1 MKKVFCII
9 LICFIVLIPQSI
21 LGSSEDILKQQQEDL
36 NISSFIKEA
45 NQYTK
50 DTFPDLDVGQLLNSA
65 ITGKVDNRI
74 LYKAVAAILGKEVM
88 NGITALCSILV
99 IIVVHSILKTISE
112 GLENKGI
119 SQITY
124 YVEYIL
130 IVTLIM
136 ANFTSVIEV
145 TRQTIQNLVGF
156 MNSLI
161 PILITLMI
169 TTGNITTANVI
180 QPVIL
185 FLISFIGNAILTVIL
200 PLVLIATVLG
210 IVSNISDKIQINKL
224 SKYFKSS
231 IVWVL
236 GIALTIFV
244 GVLSIEGTLTSSVD
258 GLTAKTAK
266 AAVSSF
272 IPVVGK
278 ILGDAVDTVIGCS
291 AVLKNA
297 VGIVGII
304 IIIGICILPII
315 KLAILTIS
323 YYLASAI
330 CEVIADEKIVKLLE
344 QMAGGF
350 KILLAILFTTSTMLL
365 IGITLVIKISNSGL
379 MYR

>member
-1 MKKVFCII
+1 MKKICCILLI
-9 LICFIVLIPQSI
+9 LGALLIPQI
-21 LGSSEDILKQQQEDL
+21 VYGSSEDILTEQKEEL

-45 NQYTK
+45 DQYAK
-50 DTFPDLDVGQLLNSA
+50 DTFPDLNVGELFNSA
-65 ITGKVDNRI
+65 ITGKVDNGI
-74 LYKAVAAILGKEVM
+74 LYKAIVAIIGKEVV
-88 NGITALCSILV
+88 NGITALGSILV
-99 IIVVHSILKTISE
+99 IIVIHSILKTISE

-136 ANFTSVIEV
+136 TNFTSIIEV

-156 MNSLI
+156 MNSLT

-185 FLISFIGNAILTVIL
+185 FLISFIGNGILTVIL
-200 PLVLIATVLG
+200 PLLLISTVLG

-297 VGIVGII
+297 VGLVGII

-315 KLAILTIS
+315 RLAILTIS
-323 YYLASAI
+323 YYLAAAI
-330 CEVIADEKIVKLLE
+330 CEVIADEKIVKLLD
-344 QMAGGF
+344 QMAGSF
-350 KILLAILFTTSTMLL
+350 KILLAILFAASTMLL

>member
-1 MKKVFCII
+1 MKKTCCII
-9 LICFIVLIPQSI
+9 LIILILLVPQVVY
-21 LGSSEDILKQQQEDL
+21 SSAEDILQEQTEEL
-36 NISSFIKEA
+36 NISSFIQEA
-45 NQYTK
+45 DKYTQNI
-50 DTFPDLDVGQLLNSA
+50 FPELNIGELFNSA
-65 ITGKVDNRI
+65 ITGKIDNGIIYR
-74 LYKAVAAILGKEVM
+74 AIVSIIGKEVAS
-88 NGITALCSILV
+88 GITALGSILV
-99 IIVVHSILKTISE
+99 IIVIHSILKTFSE
-112 GLENKGI
+112 GLNNKGI

-136 ANFTSVIEV
+136 TNFTSIIEI
-145 TRQTIQNLVGF
+145 TKQTTQNLVGF

-169 TTGNITTANVI
+169 TTGNITTANVV

-185 FLISFIGNAILTVIL
+185 FLIGFIGNGIITIIL
-200 PLVLIATVLG
+200 PLLLISTVLG
-210 IVSNISDKIQINKL
+210 IISNISNKIQINKL

-236 GIALTIFV
+236 GIVLTVFV

-258 GLTAKTAK
+258 GITAKTAK

-272 IPVVGK
+272 IPIVGK

-297 VGIVGII
+297 VGLVGIV

-315 KLAILTIS
+315 RLSVLTIC
-323 YYLASAI
+323 YYITSAI
-330 CEVIADEKIVKLLE
+330 CEVIADEKIVKLLD
-344 QMAGGF
+344 QMADSF
-350 KILLAILFTTSTMLL
+350 KILLAILFAASTMLL
-365 IGITLVIKISNSGL
+365 IGITLAVKISNSGL